1 MNKHPIPLLYLV
13 SSLFIGVGCSD
24 SKNTITVSADFEN
37 EKIQFAV
44 DELEAVLL
52 EQGIALQKA
61 DSEKAD
67 IVFTL

>member
-13 SSLFIGVGCSD
+13 SSLSIGVGCSD